1 MSSKPA
7 INLSGVSKSYDLY
20 PRPADRFKDL
30 LLRRPCAN
38 QFTALSDIN
47 LSVPKGAVV
56 GIVGANGSGKSTL
69 LQIVCGTLNPSAGK
83 VDVDGKVAALL
94 ELGLGFDMNFSGREN
109 VYLTSALNGMTRKT
123 VDRRMAEVE
132 SFADIGLHFDHPMKT
147 YSTGMIVRVAF
158 AAAMFVDADILIIDE
173 ALAVGDEA
181 FQRKCFAKIEGFKS
195 QGKTIL
201 FVSHSTATVLQLCDH
216 ALLLDRGEMLMQGRP
231 KDVVN
236 QYQRLQNLQS
246 AEHEQAR
253 NDIKNG
259 ILETTRSIAPASQE
273 KHAIDY
279 DPSLIS
285 QSKVIYET
293 QGATISDIHIVDM
306 QGKIVNVLSF
316 GTSYKIVYDVTFESD
331 AENIGFGILFK
342 TLGGVD
348 FAGSTTAF
356 DDRLKIP
363 HVTGGRKFKAEFE
376 FTCLLGAGTY
386 LFNVG
391 VVQYDG
397 LALDYLHRV
406 LDAALFKVHP
416 DKTRTFTSILDMGI
430 IPKIRDMT

>member
-1 MSSKPA
+1 MSSETA
-7 INLSGVSKSYDLY
+7 IKLSGVSKSYDLY
-20 PRPADRFKDL
+20 LRPGDRFKDL
-30 LLRRPCAN
+30 LLRRSCAN
-38 QFTALSDIN
+38 QFKALSDIN

-56 GIVGANGSGKSTL
+56 GVVGANGSGKSTL
-69 LQIVCGTLNPSAGK
+69 LQIVCGTIHPSAGQ
-83 VDVDGKVAALL
+83 VDVNGKVAALL

-123 VDRRMAEVE
+123 VDRRMEE
-132 SFADIGLHFDHPMKT
+132 IERFADIGLHFDHPMKT

-181 FQRKCFAKIEGFKS
+181 FQRKCFAKIESFKAE
-195 QGKTIL
+195 GKTIL

-216 ALLLDRGEMLMQGRP
+216 AVLLDRGEMLMEGRP

-246 AEHEQAR
+246 AEHEQVR

-259 ILETTRSIAPASQE
+259 ITEPAVSLAPAPQE

-279 DPSLIS
+279 DPTLIS
-285 QSKVIYET
+285 QSKVIYEA
-293 QGATISDIHIVDM
+293 QGATISDIHIIDM
-306 QGKIVNVLSF
+306 QGKIVNILSF
-316 GTSYKIVYDVTFESD
+316 GESYKIVYDVAFEND
-331 AENIGFGILFK
+331 ADNIGFGILFK

-356 DDRLKIP
+356 DERLRIP
-363 HVTGGRKFKAEFE
+363 NVTAGQTFRAEFE
-376 FTCLLGAGTY
+376 FTCLMGAGTY
-386 LFNVG
+386 LFNAG

-397 LALDYLHRV
+397 MALNYLHRV

-430 IPKIRDMT
+430 TPKIRDMS